1 MREINV
7 IIPINKGIA
16 DTPLVINGNTRAEA
30 YFRDLAISILVE
42 EGYGEED
49 YYEITRNMI
58 DYGYICDKINKMLE
72 LTRKKILWFTDL
84 EIK

>member
-1 MREINV
+1 MKEINV
-7 IIPINKGIA
+7 IIHLNKGIA

-30 YFRDLAISILVE
+30 YFRDLAISIL
-42 EGYGEED
+42 GEED

-58 DYGYICDKINKMLE
+58 DYGYICDRVNIVLE
-72 LTRKKILWFTDL
+72 PIGKEILWFTDL

>member
-1 MREINV
+1 MKEINV
-7 IIPINKGIA
+7 IIHLNKGIT

-30 YFRDLAISILVE
+30 YFRDLAISIL
-42 EGYGEED
+42 GEEN

-58 DYGYICDKINKMLE
+58 DYGYICDKINKMLKLMGKE
-72 LTRKKILWFTDL
+72 ILWFTNL